1 MARTRPPADATP
13 KGRVTRP
20 DRSAITTGTHTIRDH
35 IAVLEAW
42 LHALDPDAL
51 AAVRQVVTPD
61 TPADACID
69 YAFRLE
75 AAIRTLRP
83 VRGGD
88 PEDNPHD
95 DPPAR

>member
-1 MARTRPPADATP
+1 MP
-13 KGRVTRP
+13 KGRKGRFTRPTRP
-20 DRSAITTGTHTIRDH
+20 DRSAITTGTHTLRDH

>member
-1 MARTRPPADATP
+1 MARTRPPADTWP
-13 KGRVTRP
+13 N

-75 AAIRTLRP
+75 AAIRMGRATRPLRP